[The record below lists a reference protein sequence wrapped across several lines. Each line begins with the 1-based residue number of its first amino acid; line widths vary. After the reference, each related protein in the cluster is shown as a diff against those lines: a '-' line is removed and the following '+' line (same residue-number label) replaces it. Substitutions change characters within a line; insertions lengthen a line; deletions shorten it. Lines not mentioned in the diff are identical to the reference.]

1 MTIVG
6 TQLNVMFVR
15 VLGEVK
21 GFRMKDRNL
30 GCAERRNEFHLTART
45 NIPRNDLEAKRI
57 LLKRKRVGGTK
68 RLSIRRD
75 G

>member
-21 GFRMKDRNL
+21 EFRMKDRNL
-30 GCAERRNEFHLTART
+30 ECAERRNKFHPVRSKPRAQKRETKARRKQ
-45 NIPRNDLEAKRI
+45 PRTLEKLRGSK
-57 LLKRKRVGGTK
+57 L
-68 RLSIRRD
+68 
-75 G
+75 